1 MPSRAVALPRFR
13 TPIKV
18 LFRLCERTAPGGA
31 EGESAWRGVLTPLV
45 RNEVCSRRAFLRH
58 YMISVPASPVGV
70 PAQPYRHNTSST
82 GTHFTDNWSR
92 ISSDARSGS
101 KALPHCP
108 ASNER
113 RSCTRTL
120 FRTPSGSPSWAEIRP
135 THPLPGDGLPLSSP
149 VRAPS
154 GRLGAPY
161 GSFILIAVK
170 QNQCRAKR
178 NCFGSDL
185 TN

>member
-1 MPSRAVALPRFR
+1 MP
-13 TPIKV
+13 
-18 LFRLCERTAPGGA
+18 GA
-31 EGESAWRGVLTPLV
+31 GCSPCFL
-45 RNEVCSRRAFLRH
+45 RNEVCSRRARPRH
-58 YMISVPASPVGV
+58 DKRAGFTGWGARTAFSR
-70 PAQPYRHNTSST
+70 QRHQLHRHALS
-82 GTHFTDNWSR
+82 DIWSC
-92 ISSDARSGS
+92 ISSDARSRQKPFS
-101 KALPHCP
+101 WCP
-108 ASNER
+108 ALNER
-113 RSCTRTL
+113 RSCTRSL